1 MIKQKML
8 NRGAL
13 KRLSIAGVFI
23 MGLTF
28 GLREINQAGGGYA
41 NYPLRVISETEKDV
55 PISIAA
61 GATGAEIAKIL
72 EQAGVVASAESFFRA
87 AVADPKAASI
97 APGTHALSLKI
108 SGKQALDQ
116 LLDPKRITDLIK
128 IAEGAWD
135 SEVFKQISE
144 TKIWS
149 ENPRDTAKQVLL
161 PKGVTRLE
169 GVLFPAQYSFAEGT
183 SQLDALQS
191 MVNRF
196 SKAISTIDFTDPE
209 GKLNTQQLITLA
221 SLIQAEGRSQDFA
234 QISRVVRNRLALGM
248 PLQFDSTVHYVMKSR
263 GEIFLSSKSTKLKSP
278 FNTYQNRGLPPAPI
292 GNPGLEALKA
302 AIAPAQ
308 GDWLFF
314 ITVAPGDTRFTKSF
328 SEFNNWKLLYKKNL
342 KAGVF
347 E

>member
-1 MIKQKML
+1 ML
-8 NRGAL
+8 DRDAIR
-13 KRLSIAGVFI
+13 RLGIAAVVILAF
-23 MGLTF
+23 TF
-28 GLREINQAGGGYA
+28 GLREINQTGASYA
-41 NYPLRVISETEKDV
+41 NFPDRVISENEDTV
-55 PISIAA
+55 SISIPT
-61 GATGAEIAKIL
+61 GATGAEIAAL
-72 EQAGVVASAESFFRA
+72 LQEAGVVASAESFFRA
-87 AVADPKAASI
+87 AVANPKAASI
-97 APGTHALSLKI
+97 APGTHSLSLKI
-108 SGKQALDQ
+108 SGNTALDQ

-128 IAEGAWD
+128 IAEGAWN
-135 SEVFKQISE
+135 SEVFAQMIATKNWSANPSE
-144 TKIWS
+144 S
-149 ENPRDTAKQVLL
+149 AKQVVL
-161 PKGVTRLE
+161 PSGISALE

-183 SQLDALQS
+183 SQVEALQS
-191 MVNRF
+191 MVSRF
-196 SKAISTIDFTDPE
+196 SKAISTIDFVDPE
-209 GKLNTQQLITLA
+209 SKLNTQQLITLA
-221 SLIQAEGRSQDFA
+221 SLVQAEGRSEDFA

-263 GEIFLSSKSTKLKSP
+263 GEIFLSSKSTKLRSP
-278 FNTYQNRGLPPAPI
+278 FNTYQNRGLPPTPI